1 MLSCYL
7 VLASCRLM
15 LDSRDPYALES
26 FPSEPPSGFN
36 EGGVQIEKGPLWG
49 QFVGGTATLL
59 LASDKEFVFPTH
71 PVSSFVFY
79 GTFFFYPVCCD
90 SCIGSACEPFSVLF
104 IWINY
109 LLFLKIIGLTDH
121 WLIDFICFQASL
133 FKLHLQKKKE
143 LHKSVWCVLQKKV
156 QVHVDMWCRFPELAF
171 LLHLLECDDEAVTV
185 TWHGTFLYL
194 RYSLW
199 NTIMYWH

>member
-1 MLSCYL
+1 MSWRVFRLSRHLDSMKGVVRSRRAPFGASLSAVRLPYCWRLTRSSFSRPTRFL
-7 VLASCRLM
+7 VLYSM
-15 LDSRDPYALES
+15 AL
-26 FPSEPPSGFN
+26 
-36 EGGVQIEKGPLWG
+36 
-49 QFVGGTATLL
+49 
-59 LASDKEFVFPTH
+59 
-71 PVSSFVFY
+71 
-79 GTFFFYPVCCD
+79 FFFYPVCCD

-171 LLHLLECDDEAVTV
+171 LLHLLECDDTAVTV

-199 NTIMYWH
+199 HTIMYWH